1 VIRTIKVLAYV
12 LLGEHLLVV
21 EHPDDPKAGFQVPQ
35 GTVGENEDIRG
46 AVVREVWEETGL
58 TATINGYLG
67 VAEYDMS
74 NYGRAEVQQRH
85 VFQLEAAVNSPT
97 EPWDHLEE
105 HPSGGGPAVRFRLS
119 WLHLDDPGLHLEAG
133 HGALLERVRRP
144 AA

>member
-1 VIRTIKVLAYV
+1 MTRGRVFRSPRAPLERTRTYARRWCGRYSRR
-12 LLGEHLLVV
+12 LVV
-21 EHPDDPKAGFQVPQ
+21 
-35 GTVGENEDIRG
+35 
-46 AVVREVWEETGL
+46 

-74 NYGRAEVQQRH
+74 NYGRAEVEERH

-105 HPSGGGPAVRFRLS
+105 QPSGGGPAVRFRLS